1 LGNSL
6 FYLDPLKIFSYTP
19 VLLALSD
26 YGVRHKRKIIG
37 QNGLCPVRLAPVFN
51 LQKKIFIGRSFMGR
65 VAIIGVGQSAFVRGY
80 PGSIR
85 ELAFEGFKE
94 CMADAQVSVK
104 EIDASVICSAPEYD
118 KQRSPAGVFAE
129 YLGLTPQP
137 TFYVETLCSSS
148 STGVKLAYSLIKS
161 GLHDVVVVLGF
172 QKMSEISSAE
182 SQERMG
188 RGADI
193 QWESPFGTM
202 MPAYYAMYAR
212 AHMKKYGTT
221 PEDLALI
228 RVKAS
233 TYGQINEK
241 AVYRKP
247 VALDM
252 FSDPQSPMSG
262 PVASP
267 LRVGDCCANADGSS
281 CIILA
286 SEEKAKA
293 LSKKPVWILGV
304 GAASSPV
311 NMAGRALFTG
321 LAVGEEAG
329 KQAYKMAGVS
339 PKDVD
344 VAEVHDCFTIAEMMA
359 YENLGFAK
367 PGEGKD
373 LIKSKETYKE
383 GIIPVNV
390 DGGLLSKGHPIGAT
404 GGSQIRTIV
413 LQLRGQA
420 GDMQVKNP
428 EIGLVHN
435 IGGVGLYGNVTILGR
450 S

>member
-1 LGNSL
+1 
-6 FYLDPLKIFSYTP
+6 
-19 VLLALSD
+19 
-26 YGVRHKRKIIG
+26 
-37 QNGLCPVRLAPVFN
+37 
-51 LQKKIFIGRSFMGR
+51 MGK
-65 VAIIGVGQSAFVRGY
+65 VGIIGVGQSAFVRGY

-94 CMADAQVSVK
+94 GMQDAQITTK
-104 EIDASVICSAPEYD
+104 DIDASVICSAPEYD

-129 YLGLTPQP
+129 YFGLTPQP

-148 STGVKLAYSLIKS
+148 SMGVRLAYSLIKA
-161 GLHDVVVVLGF
+161 GLHDVIAVVGF

-212 AHMKKYGTT
+212 AHMAKYGTT
-221 PEDLALI
+221 SDDLALI
-228 RVKAS
+228 RVKAA

-241 AVYRKP
+241 AVYRKA
-247 VALDM
+247 VTFEM
-252 FSDPQSPMSG
+252 FSDPESPMSN

-281 CIILA
+281 CVIVA
-286 SEEKAKA
+286 NEEKAKA
-293 LSKKPVWILGV
+293 LCKKPVWILGL
-304 GAASSPV
+304 GAASTAV
-311 NMAGRALFTG
+311 NMAGRDMFTG
-321 LAVGEEAG
+321 LTVGEQAG
-329 KQAYKMAGVS
+329 EQAYKMAGVTA
-339 PKDVD
+339 KDID

-367 PGEGKD
+367 PGEGKE
-373 LIKSKETYKE
+373 LIKGKETYKE
-383 GIIPVNV
+383 GSIPVNV

-404 GGSQIRTIV
+404 GGSQVRTIV
-413 LQLRGQA
+413 LQLRGEA
-420 GDMQVKNP
+420 GEMQVKDP

-450 S
+450 

>member
-1 LGNSL
+1 M
-6 FYLDPLKIFSYTP
+6 
-19 VLLALSD
+19 
-26 YGVRHKRKIIG
+26 
-37 QNGLCPVRLAPVFN
+37 
-51 LQKKIFIGRSFMGR
+51 KK
-65 VAIIGVGQSAFVRGY
+65 VAIIGVGQSKFVRSF

-85 ELAFEGFKE
+85 ELAFEGFNN
-94 CMADAQVSVK
+94 AIGDASIK
-104 EIDASVICSAPEYD
+104 PTDIDASVVCSAPEYD

-129 YLGLTPQP
+129 YLGLNPGP

-148 STGVKLAYSLIKS
+148 STGLKLAYSLVAS
-161 GLHDVVVVLGF
+161 GLHDCVAVLGF

-202 MPAYYAMYAR
+202 MPAYYAMYAQ
-212 AHMKKYGTT
+212 AHMEKYGTT
-221 PEDLALI
+221 HEDLAAI
-228 RVKAS
+228 RVKAA
-233 TYGQINEK
+233 TYGQLNEN

-247 VALDM
+247 VTMEM
-252 FSDPQSPMSG
+252 FTDKDSRMRY

-281 CIILA
+281 CLIVA
-286 SEEKAKA
+286 SEEKAA
-293 LSKKPVWILGV
+293 AFSEKPVWVRGV
-304 GAASSPV
+304 GAASASV
-311 NMAGRALFTG
+311 NLTGRDLFTG
-321 LAVGEEAG
+321 LAAA
-329 KQAYKMAGVS
+329 KQAADQAYAMAGMT
-339 PKDVD
+339 PDDID

-367 PGEGKD
+367 PGKGRE
-373 LIKSKETYKE
+373 LIQNKETYKE
-383 GIIPVNV
+383 GKIPVNV

-413 LQLRGQA
+413 LQLRGEA
-420 GDMQVKNP
+420 GDIQVPDP
-428 EIGLVHN
+428 EVGLIHN

-450 S
+450 

>member
-1 LGNSL
+1 
-6 FYLDPLKIFSYTP
+6 
-19 VLLALSD
+19 
-26 YGVRHKRKIIG
+26 
-37 QNGLCPVRLAPVFN
+37 
-51 LQKKIFIGRSFMGR
+51 MGK
-65 VAIIGVGQSAFVRGY
+65 VGIIGVGQSNFVRGY

-94 CMADAQVSVK
+94 AMEDVK
-104 EIDASVICSAPEYD
+104 IETKDISASIIASAPEYD
-118 KQRSPAGVFAE
+118 KQRSPAGVIAE
-129 YLGLTPQP
+129 YLGLVPQP
-137 TFYVETLCSSS
+137 TFYIESICSSS
-148 STGVKLAYSLIKS
+148 SMALRVAYSMIKA
-161 GLHDVVVVLGF
+161 GLHDVIAIVGF
-172 QKMSEISSAE
+172 QKMSEISSSE

-212 AHMKKYGTT
+212 AHMTQYGTT
-221 PEDLALI
+221 GEDLAKI
-228 RVKAS
+228 RVKAA
-233 TYGQINEK
+233 TYGQMNEK

-247 VALDM
+247 VTMEM
-252 FSDPQSPMSG
+252 FTDPESNMPAI
-262 PVASP
+262 VAKP

-281 CIILA
+281 CMILA
-286 SEEKAKA
+286 NEEKAKA
-293 LSKKPVWILGV
+293 MCDKPVWILGL
-304 GAASSPV
+304 GAASETV
-311 NMAGRALFTG
+311 NMAGRDLLTG
-321 LAVGEEAG
+321 LKVAIEAG
-329 KQAYKMAGVS
+329 KQAYTMAGVT
-339 PKDVD
+339 PKDID

-373 LIKSKETYKE
+373 LIGSKETYKE
-383 GIIPVNV
+383 GGIPVNI

-413 LQLRGQA
+413 LQLRGEA
-420 GDMQVKNP
+420 GEMQVKGP

-450 S
+450 

>member
-1 LGNSL
+1 MS
-6 FYLDPLKIFSYTP
+6 K
-19 VLLALSD
+19 
-26 YGVRHKRKIIG
+26 
-37 QNGLCPVRLAPVFN
+37 
-51 LQKKIFIGRSFMGR
+51 
-65 VAIIGVGQSAFVRGY
+65 VAIIGVGQSTFVRSY

-85 ELAFEGFKE
+85 ELVFEGFKDA
-94 CMADAQVSVK
+94 MQDAQLRTGD
-104 EIDASVICSAPEYD
+104 IDASVICSAPEYD

-129 YLGLTPQP
+129 YLGLNPQP

-148 STGVKLAYSLIKS
+148 STGLKLAYSLVKS
-161 GLHDVVVVLGF
+161 GLHDTVAVIGF
-172 QKMSEISSAE
+172 QKMSEISSSE

-202 MPAYYAMYAR
+202 MPAYYAMYAK
-212 AHMKKYGTT
+212 AHMDKYGTT
-221 PEDLALI
+221 LDDLALI
-228 RVKAS
+228 RVKAA
-233 TYGQINEK
+233 TYGQLNDR

-247 VALDM
+247 VEFEM
-252 FSDPQSPMSG
+252 FSDPENRMAG

-281 CIILA
+281 CVIVA
-286 SEEKAKA
+286 SEEKAKS

-304 GAASSPV
+304 GAATTSV
-311 NMAGRALFTG
+311 NLAGRDLFTG
-321 LAVGEEAG
+321 LTVAEQAAQ
-329 KQAYKMAGVS
+329 QAYSMAGIG
-339 PKDVD
+339 PDDID
-344 VAEVHDCFTIAEMMA
+344 VAEVHDCFTIAELMA

-367 PGEGKD
+367 PGEGKE
-373 LIKSKETYKE
+373 LIRAKETYQE
-383 GIIPVNV
+383 GRIPINV

-413 LQLRGQA
+413 LQLRDEA
-420 GDMQVKNP
+420 GDIQVKDP

-450 S
+450 

>member
-1 LGNSL
+1 MT
-6 FYLDPLKIFSYTP
+6 K
-19 VLLALSD
+19 
-26 YGVRHKRKIIG
+26 
-37 QNGLCPVRLAPVFN
+37 
-51 LQKKIFIGRSFMGR
+51 
-65 VAIIGVGQSAFVRGY
+65 VAIIGVGQSAFVRSY

-94 CMADAQVSVK
+94 ALQDAH
-104 EIDASVICSAPEYD
+104 IAATDIGASIICSAPEYD

-129 YLGLTPQP
+129 YLGLNPQP
-137 TFYVETLCSSS
+137 TFYVESLCSSS
-148 STGVKLAYSLIKS
+148 SMGVRLAYSLVKS
-161 GLHDVVVVLGF
+161 GLHDVVAVIGF
-172 QKMSEISSAE
+172 QKMSEISSSE

-212 AHMKKYGTT
+212 GHMEKYGTT
-221 PEDLALI
+221 PDDLAGI
-228 RVKAS
+228 RVKAA
-233 TYGQINEK
+233 TYGQLNDK

-247 VALDM
+247 VTFDM
-252 FSDPQSPMSG
+252 FSDPENRMSG

-281 CIILA
+281 CIIVA
-286 SEEKAKA
+286 SEDKAKA
-293 LSKKPVWILGV
+293 ICKKPIWIMGL
-304 GAASSPV
+304 GAATTSV
-311 NMAGRALFTG
+311 NLAGRDLFSG
-321 LAVGEEAG
+321 LTVAQEAG
-329 KQAYKMAGVS
+329 RQAYEMAGVS
-339 PKDVD
+339 AADID

-359 YENLGFAK
+359 YEDLGFAA

-383 GIIPVNV
+383 GRIPVNV

-413 LQLRGQA
+413 LQLRNEA
-420 GDMQVKNP
+420 GDIQVNDPK
-428 EIGLVHN
+428 IGLVHN

-450 S
+450 

>member
-1 LGNSL
+1 
-6 FYLDPLKIFSYTP
+6 
-19 VLLALSD
+19 
-26 YGVRHKRKIIG
+26 
-37 QNGLCPVRLAPVFN
+37 
-51 LQKKIFIGRSFMGR
+51 MGK
-65 VAIIGVGQSAFVRGY
+65 VGIIGVGQSAFVRGY

-94 CMADAQVSVK
+94 AMLDAQISTTD
-104 EIDASVICSAPEYD
+104 INASVICSAPEYD

-137 TFYVETLCSSS
+137 TFYLESLCSSS
-148 STGVKLAYSLIKS
+148 STGLKVAYSLVKS
-161 GLHDVVVVLGF
+161 GLHDVVAVVGF

-202 MPAYYAMYAR
+202 MPAYYAMYAN
-212 AHMKKYGTT
+212 AHMAKYGTT
-221 PEDLALI
+221 PDDLARI
-228 RVKAS
+228 RVKAA
-233 TYGQINEK
+233 TYGQINDK

-247 VALDM
+247 VTFDM
-252 FSDPQSPMSG
+252 FSDPENPLSG

-281 CIILA
+281 CVIVA

-293 LSKKPVWILGV
+293 LSKNPVWILGI
-304 GAASSPV
+304 GAASTTV
-311 NMAGRALFTG
+311 TLAGRELFTG
-321 LAVGEEAG
+321 LTVGQEAG
-329 KQAYKMAGVS
+329 EQAYKMAGVT
-339 PKDVD
+339 PKDID
-344 VAEVHDCFTIAEMMA
+344 VAEVHDCFTIAEIMA

-373 LIKSKETYKE
+373 LIGNKETYKE
-383 GIIPVNV
+383 GSIPVNV

-413 LQLRGQA
+413 LQLRGEA
-420 GDMQVKNP
+420 GEMQVKDP

-450 S
+450 

>member
-1 LGNSL
+1 
-6 FYLDPLKIFSYTP
+6 
-19 VLLALSD
+19 
-26 YGVRHKRKIIG
+26 
-37 QNGLCPVRLAPVFN
+37 
-51 LQKKIFIGRSFMGR
+51 MGK
-65 VAIIGVGQSAFVRGY
+65 VGIIGVGQSNFVTGY

-94 CMADAQVSVK
+94 AMEDAKVETKDIS
-104 EIDASVICSAPEYD
+104 ASIIASAPEYD
-118 KQRSPAGVFAE
+118 KQRSPAGVIAE
-129 YLGLTPQP
+129 YLGLVPQP
-137 TFYVETLCSSS
+137 TFYIESICSSS
-148 STGVKLAYSLIKS
+148 SMALRVAYSMIKA
-161 GLHDVVVVLGF
+161 GLHDVIAIVGF
-172 QKMSEISSAE
+172 QKMSEISSSE

-212 AHMKKYGTT
+212 AHMTQYGTT
-221 PEDLALI
+221 GEDLAKI
-228 RVKAS
+228 RVKAA
-233 TYGQINEK
+233 TYGQMNEK

-247 VALDM
+247 VTMEM
-252 FSDPQSPMSG
+252 FTDAESNMPAI
-262 PVASP
+262 VAKP

-281 CIILA
+281 CMILA
-286 SEEKAKA
+286 NEEKAKA
-293 LSKKPVWILGV
+293 MCDKPVWILGL
-304 GAASSPV
+304 GAASETV
-311 NMAGRALFTG
+311 NMAGRDLLTG
-321 LAVGEEAG
+321 LTVAIEAG
-329 KQAYKMAGVS
+329 KQAYTMAGVT
-339 PKDVD
+339 PKDID

-373 LIKSKETYKE
+373 LIGSKETYKE
-383 GIIPVNV
+383 GGIPVNI

-413 LQLRGQA
+413 LQLRGEA
-420 GDMQVKNP
+420 GEMQVKGP

-450 S
+450 